1 MHLQLL
7 SGTFS
12 KASCCCGGKSGT
24 DWAVTTNEVIEHGNT
39 KVRAPSVR
47 PGQLQIHTANGSV
60 PSLCVLQKEERGGYS
75 SFQKALFPLE
85 SSPFLYA
92 FPEAEMFALT
102 LEQPFLQDKEEECDF
117 FFSEKRKRW
126 RAVGGEGWRQKFVL
140 HFVTQK
146 WQRWQRLYYQH
157 VVFVPTLFSS
167 GGQIDWWIVQFSPV
181 LHFSSPAVGS
191 PFSASITLDN

>member
-1 MHLQLL
+1 MYLQLL

-39 KVRAPSVR
+39 KARAPSVR

-60 PSLCVLQKEERGGYS
+60 QSLCVLQKEERGGYS

-117 FFSEKRKRW
+117 FFLRKEKDGGQW
-126 RAVGGEGWRQKFVL
+126 EERAEGRS
-140 HFVTQK
+140 
-146 WQRWQRLYYQH
+146 LYYI
-157 VVFVPTLFSS
+157 FSRRSGKDGSGFTTNMLFLSRPSS
-167 GGQIDWWIVQFSPV
+167 HLVGRLTDGLYSSLQFCTFFPQQQVHHFQLLSP
-181 LHFSSPAVGS
+181 
-191 PFSASITLDN
+191 